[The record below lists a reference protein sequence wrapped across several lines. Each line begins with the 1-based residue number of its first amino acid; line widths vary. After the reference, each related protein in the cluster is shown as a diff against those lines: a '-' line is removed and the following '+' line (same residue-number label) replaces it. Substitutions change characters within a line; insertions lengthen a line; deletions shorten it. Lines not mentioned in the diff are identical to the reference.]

1 MPENP
6 LAQFLPAG
14 EPVERYELYTT
25 QKPIHTTIAELGI
38 DPSSE
43 ETVFVARFTES
54 NFWTSLLI
62 DFLPILFLIGLL
74 VFMMRGMGKGAGALP
89 FNVKIGKIS
98 DTKKVNTKFKD
109 VAGMDEV
116 KEELME
122 VVDYLKNPKKY
133 HSVRARTP
141 KGVLLYG
148 EPGTGKTL
156 LARAV
161 AGESNV
167 PFLYSSGAEFM
178 GMFVGVG
185 GEKVRSLFEK
195 AKKMGKAIIFIDE
208 IDAFGKK
215 RGSGVGGHHQ

>member
-1 MPENP
+1 M
-6 LAQFLPAG
+6 LLLFGFLFFA
-14 EPVERYELYTT
+14 
-25 QKPIHTTIAELGI
+25 
-38 DPSSE
+38 
-43 ETVFVARFTES
+43 
-54 NFWTSLLI
+54 
-62 DFLPILFLIGLL
+62 
-74 VFMMRGMGKGAGALP
+74 MRGMGKGAGALP
-89 FNVKIGKIS
+89 FNLKIGTLNDNTQPK
-98 DTKKVNTKFKD
+98 TKFAD

-133 HSVRARTP
+133 HDVGARTP

-148 EPGTGKTL
+148 QPGTGKTL

-185 GEKVRSLFEK
+185 SEKVRTLFEK
-195 AKKMGKAIIFIDE
+195 AKKLGKAIIFIDE
-208 IDAFGKK
+208 IDAFGKS